1 MDGDRR
7 RVSNIPAVR
16 EPAVPAVRVLRI
28 VLVSVSAL
36 LVVLAFVSRLSLFGV
51 RPDAMLLVTVLIAL
65 ADGSEAG
72 TLAGYVCGLS
82 IDLFLDTPLGLS
94 ALTFCLVGYA
104 VGQARD
110 RILPAF
116 DHLPVAMVA
125 LASAGGELLLLVL
138 AGTLGDVS
146 MLGPGHVAKVVAV
159 VVGWNLLLLRPARW
173 LVHRGLGVVSRG

>member
-1 MDGDRR
+1 M
-7 RVSNIPAVR
+7 SNLPSLR
-16 EPAVPAVRVLRI
+16 EPSVPAVRVLRI

-65 ADGSEAG
+65 AEGSEAG
-72 TLAGYVCGLS
+72 TVAGYVCGLS

-94 ALTFCLVGYA
+94 ALTYCLVGYA

-116 DHLPVAMVA
+116 DHLPIAMVA
-125 LASAGGELLLLVL
+125 LSSAVGEALLLVF
-138 AGTLGDVS
+138 ARTLGNTSV
-146 MLGPGHVAKVVAV
+146 LGPAHVATVVAV
-159 VVGWNLLLLRPARW
+159 VVVWNLLLLRPARW
-173 LVHRGLGVVSRG
+173 LVHRGLGSARGG